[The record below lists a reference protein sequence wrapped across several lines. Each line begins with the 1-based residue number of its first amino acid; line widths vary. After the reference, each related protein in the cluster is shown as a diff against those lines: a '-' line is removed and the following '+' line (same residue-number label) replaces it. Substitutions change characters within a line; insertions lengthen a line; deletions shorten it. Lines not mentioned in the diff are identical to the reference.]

1 MALVVCSL
9 VNVFIIDWSRLINL
23 IKAGKTLFE
32 KLQLRIFS
40 LKNTKLIKDMILYLP
55 YLQRLMIQ
63 SFQLSIMLES
73 LEQK

>member
-1 MALVVCSL
+1 MVLVVCSL
-9 VNVFIIDWSRLINL
+9 INDWSRLINL
-23 IKAGKTLFE
+23 IKVGKTLFE

>member
-1 MALVVCSL
+1 MVLVVCSL
-9 VNVFIIDWSRLINL
+9 INDWSRLINL
-23 IKAGKTLFE
+23 IKVGKTLFE

-55 YLQRLMIQ
+55 YLERLMIQ